1 MFDCLELPTNIF
13 VANGIWKTI
22 DRDVF
27 SIYFVFLEIVCVYK
41 SFNYF
46 LQTASKSVFKAVYK
60 PSF

>member
-27 SIYFVFLEIVCVYK
+27 SIYFVFLEIVCDYK

-46 LQTASKSVFKAVYK
+46 FANCIKKRF
-60 PSF
+60 